1 MQSHQN
7 ISYALI
13 GGLVTCLFCAVF
25 WAVTTVISGYQFA
38 LIAIVIGI
46 VVGFGVRYFGA
57 GYDPI
62 FGVIGGVYAL
72 LACVLGNLFSQIG
85 FSMSEEGLTLM
96 QVCQLAQCGQYH
108 RHDGG
113 FLRSL

>member
-1 MQSHQN
+1 M
-7 ISYALI
+7 
-13 GGLVTCLFCAVF
+13 TCLFCAVF

-62 FGVIGGVYAL
+62 FGAIGGVYAL

-96 QVCQLAQCGQYH
+96 QVV
-108 RHDGG
+108 
-113 FLRSL
+113 SLLNVGNIIDTMVDSFDLFDLVFYGIAVF